1 MSGLSDVVIKK
12 ISALN
17 REAANDDRVSCLVC
31 GGVTIVEDTPNNIA
45 GADLNTLLGPF
56 YSVED
61 AEKLGITAAYDS
73 ANHLLI
79 HHHISEYFR
88 GYGESVINRPAKPLY
103 LYMVSQSTPL
113 SVMCDKDS
121 DYGIYQAWLQSDRE
135 IKRFG
140 VVLNPDSGYSADT
153 ATNGFDADV
162 VEAVTKAEE
171 AATLMHD
178 EHGPVHV
185 YLEGR
190 DFVAQVAGDAIDLH
204 LDAENVSIIFAQDYD
219 IAQSHS
225 LHNGYAAIGTYLGMV
240 CSKPTL
246 ADAPSEVGFAY
257 QGNVQDKAAGS
268 FLNYG
273 FGNRKLSA
281 YSIATQNA
289 LADKGY
295 IVVRTFAKVPGVY
308 FSQSYTCALS
318 TSDYDRSELNE
329 VYNKANRGIYAAYVP
344 LINTKIKLADDGS
357 IPGNTAKALE
367 ALGDAVLNR
376 MVAKNEI
383 SAGKTYIDPKQLD
396 DSGNATS
403 LAVTR
408 NLKVKWRMVPMGK
421 AEQIEGTLGFTV
433 SIE

>member
-1 MSGLSDVVIKK
+1 MLSDVTIKK
-12 ISALN
+12 VSGLN
-17 REAANDDRVSCLVC
+17 REAANDDRLSCLVC

-79 HHHISEYFR
+79 HHHISEFFR

-113 SVMCDKDS
+113 SVMCDKDA
-121 DYGIYQAWLQSDRE
+121 DYGIYQAWLASNYKIR
-135 IKRFG
+135 RFA

-162 VEAVTKAEE
+162 LEAITKAQE
-171 AATLMHD
+171 AAELMHD

-190 DFVAQVAGDAIDLH
+190 DLVAASAGDALDLH
-204 LDAENVSIIFAQDYD
+204 LDAENVSVIFAQDYD
-219 IAQSHS
+219 IAQSHA
-225 LHNGYAAIGTYLGMV
+225 LHNGYGAVGTYLGMLT
-240 CSKPTL
+240 SKPTL
-246 ADAPSEVGFAY
+246 ADAPSEVGLAY
-257 QGNVQDKAAGS
+257 QGNIQDKAEGA
-268 FLNYG
+268 FVNYG
-273 FGNRKLSA
+273 FGNRKLNE

-289 LADKGY
+289 FADKAY
-295 IVVRTFAKVPGVY
+295 IVVRVFAQVPGVY

-344 LINTKIKLADDGS
+344 LLNTKIKLDSDGM
-357 IPGNTAKALE
+357 IPANTAKALE
-367 ALGDAVLNR
+367 QFGNDVLNR

-383 SAGKTYIDPKQLD
+383 SAGKTYIDPQQLD

-421 AEQIEGTLGFTV
+421 AESIEGTLGFTV